1 MRRTEW
7 ILCAWPGLARIWLRG
22 DWYALLGATAF
33 ALVLNAALICTFV
46 WPDLV
51 SPTIRTAA
59 WGLVAVTWLVTGAF
73 SARRLSAGQKSQ
85 PENLDDHLLIKAQ
98 TEYLQGDWYEAEKSL
113 LLMLQEQPL
122 DADARIMLAS
132 LYRHTKRPDLARR
145 ELKRLRQQ
153 EPTGK
158 WQMEIEHELQRL
170 DRSEEVDDVNAQAA

>member
-1 MRRTEW
+1 LE
-7 ILCAWPGLARIWLRG
+7 
-22 DWYALLGATAF
+22 
-33 ALVLNAALICTFV
+33 
-46 WPDLV
+46 
-51 SPTIRTAA
+51 
-59 WGLVAVTWLVTGAF
+59 
-73 SARRLSAGQKSQ
+73 
-85 PENLDDHLLIKAQ
+85 EHLLIKAQ